1 MASVNK
7 ISRVN
12 KMATKEMATP
22 KEMATKEMATPK
34 VEECTVC
41 CEPYNKSSRLH
52 IECERVGCNYKACSE
67 CVRAYLLTSVNEPH
81 CMECKTNWSA
91 KFMLILK
98 KNWLNDI
105 YRPHREKFLCDLE
118 LSKIAETMPAAER
131 YMAVK
136 KQEKVTD
143 ELNSQYMVL
152 KLELEKIGAKVNESR
167 RITQQIKHGHL
178 DGKEEKKEFFMPCP
192 AVNCNGLLSTQ
203 YKCGI
208 CDMFTCHDCHEVI
221 GESKTEHTHVCDAN
235 NIASALAIKKETKQC
250 PGCHNRIFRIE
261 GCSQM
266 WCTGCHTAFD
276 WNTGRKVSTQG
287 LHNPHWFE
295 YQRTLNGG
303 TVPRTPGDVPCGGL
317 CTRSQVNTTIVT
329 RLVPNKRVI
338 SLNTPPT
345 PMTNNDR
352 LAETL
357 RYIHRIVEN
366 ITHNDVRETRQRI
379 QGLRDFTEQRVKYIV
394 GEMTKE
400 QLTTYIF
407 RSDKTR
413 QKNTELLN
421 VFELLSAV
429 GIDFFNRLI
438 NNTNTGELFVKEVAE
453 QIAEYDKLRA
463 YCNGLFATISN
474 TYGMT
479 VPQVTENWV
488 RLTEKFNSK
497 TIKMV
502 DVVQVCKKEDWL
514 HENISNEEAAEKL
527 MKSGVNGDFLVTTT
541 EKVDEYKLH
550 VVFKNKATKHLIKK
564 EADCF
569 HINRLPFSSLVN
581 TIEELITTLKKPYPN
596 WPIVLAKP
604 IAPLEQSVV

>member
-1 MASVNK
+1 MASANK
-7 ISRVN
+7 ISTVN
-12 KMATKEMATP
+12 KKMETKVSK
-22 KEMATKEMATPK
+22 KEA

-41 CEPYNKSSRLH
+41 CEAYNKSSRARVD
-52 IECERVGCNYKACSE
+52 CERAGCNYKACTE
-67 CVRAYLLTSVNEPH
+67 CVRAYLLSSVNEPH
-81 CMECKTNWSA
+81 CMDCKTNWSA

-98 KNWLNDI
+98 KTWLNDT

-131 YMAVK
+131 YQAVK
-136 KQEKVTD
+136 KQEKVTH
-143 ELNSQYMVL
+143 ELRSEYFAM
-152 KLELEKIGAKVNESR
+152 KLELEKIGAKVNESAR
-167 RITQQIKHGHL
+167 LTQQIKHGIP
-178 DGKEEKKEFFMPCP
+178 DPKAEKKEFFMPCP

-208 CDMFTCHDCHEVI
+208 CEMFTCHECHEVL
-221 GESKTEHTHVCDAN
+221 GLSKTEHTHVCDAN
-235 NIASALAIKKETKQC
+235 NVASALAIKKETRQC
-250 PGCHNRIFRIE
+250 PGCHNRIYRVE

-295 YQRTLNGG
+295 YQRSLNGG
-303 TVPRTPGDVPCGGL
+303 AAPRTPGDVPCGGL
-317 CTRSQVNTTIVT
+317 CTRSQVNTGIVA
-329 RLVPNKRVI
+329 RLVSLKRATTPL
-338 SLNTPPT
+338 SLNPQS
-345 PMTNNDR
+345 DK

-400 QLTTYIF
+400 ELSTYIF

-429 GIDFFNRLI
+429 GIDLFNRLI
-438 NNTNTGELFVKEVAE
+438 DNPNTGEDYLQEVIE
-453 QIAEYDKLRA
+453 QVAQYDKLRV
-463 YCNGLFATISN
+463 YCNGLFGAISN
-474 TYGMT
+474 TYSMT
-479 VPQVTENWV
+479 VPQITENWV

-497 TIKMV
+497 SLKMIDACKTEV
-502 DVVQVCKKEDWL
+502 KKEDWL
-514 HENISNEEAAEKL
+514 HTNLANDDALEKI
-527 MKSGVNGDFLVTTT
+527 MKTGVTGDFLITTT
-541 EKVDEYKLH
+541 EKTDEYLLY
-550 VVFKNKATKHLIKK
+550 VVFKNKPTKHLIKK
-564 EADCF
+564 AEECF
-569 HINRLPFSSLVN
+569 HINRLPLSLV
-581 TIEELITTLKKPYPN
+581 TTLEDLVTTLKKPYPN
-596 WPIVLAKP
+596 WPVLLGRP
-604 IAPLEQSVV
+604 IAPETLAPESVV

>member
-266 WCTGCHTAFD
+266 W
-276 WNTGRKVSTQG
+276 
-287 LHNPHWFE
+287 
-295 YQRTLNGG
+295 
-303 TVPRTPGDVPCGGL
+303 
-317 CTRSQVNTTIVT
+317 
-329 RLVPNKRVI
+329 
-338 SLNTPPT
+338 
-345 PMTNNDR
+345 
-352 LAETL
+352 
-357 RYIHRIVEN
+357 
-366 ITHNDVRETRQRI
+366 
-379 QGLRDFTEQRVKYIV
+379 
-394 GEMTKE
+394 
-400 QLTTYIF
+400 
-407 RSDKTR
+407 
-413 QKNTELLN
+413 
-421 VFELLSAV
+421 
-429 GIDFFNRLI
+429 
-438 NNTNTGELFVKEVAE
+438 
-453 QIAEYDKLRA
+453 
-463 YCNGLFATISN
+463 
-474 TYGMT
+474 
-479 VPQVTENWV
+479 
-488 RLTEKFNSK
+488 
-497 TIKMV
+497 
-502 DVVQVCKKEDWL
+502 
-514 HENISNEEAAEKL
+514 
-527 MKSGVNGDFLVTTT
+527 
-541 EKVDEYKLH
+541 
-550 VVFKNKATKHLIKK
+550 
-564 EADCF
+564 
-569 HINRLPFSSLVN
+569 
-581 TIEELITTLKKPYPN
+581 
-596 WPIVLAKP
+596 
-604 IAPLEQSVV
+604 